1 MCIVKYINITEPSWK
16 SLTSFLFTIK
26 KGEVEN
32 MSRPKEPQVVL
43 LRRKLLQLEMKL
55 NRIKQLKHPLVW
67 DTIEQRLLILKIAEI
82 RRKIQAEIIN
92 LS

>member
-1 MCIVKYINITEPSWK
+1 
-16 SLTSFLFTIK
+16 
-26 KGEVEN
+26 
-32 MSRPKEPQVVL
+32 MSKPNKPQIVL

>member
-1 MCIVKYINITEPSWK
+1 
-16 SLTSFLFTIK
+16 
-26 KGEVEN
+26 
-32 MSRPKEPQVVL
+32 MSKPNKPQIVL

-67 DTIEQRLLILKIAEI
+67 DTIEQRLLLLKIADI

>member
-1 MCIVKYINITEPSWK
+1 MSKPNQPELVK
-16 SLTSFLFTIK
+16 
-26 KGEVEN
+26 
-32 MSRPKEPQVVL
+32 
-43 LRRKLLQLEMKL
+43 LRRKLLQLEIKL

>member
-1 MCIVKYINITEPSWK
+1 
-16 SLTSFLFTIK
+16 
-26 KGEVEN
+26 